1 MVQEE
6 TVQGDGEHVGVSF
19 VSTVLGVVALIIVVS
34 AMAQLDN
41 YRNKWVD
48 TTATVDYPPTTSGGD
63 EKFECFPVTET
74 VSRGNVERQFQS
86 GFVCP
91 IAISFRDKMGTTHS
105 DVVVT
110 TKGAT
115 ASYRR
120 LVQGDTVPIQYNPVD
135 PRRTAVLHNFTAGD
149 VDVATWIIVLLTICA
164 VAAISWIYHNRAV
177 LSFLSLHGALK
188 LP

>member
-1 MVQEE
+1 MVNEE
-6 TVQGDGEHVGVSF
+6 TVKDDGERVGISF
-19 VSTVLGVVALIIVVS
+19 VGMVLGVVALITVVL
-34 AMAQLDN
+34 AMVQLQN
-41 YRNKWVD
+41 GGRNEWVD
-48 TTATVDYPPTTSGGD
+48 AIGTVHYPPSDD